1 MEKDA
6 AALLLLLFVLVMAM
20 LGVVLFVTGS
30 SRRAALAERGRGGN
44 DDAAV
49 TRLRQSFDAW
59 LRRRPA
65 GRKLGNWLQ
74 GAGSPLSPADL
85 LLLGFSGALFL
96 TIALGTFMPR
106 GVAFAISVVTVIGV
120 ARALVERKRG
130 QRRDE
135 FINQLPDVARVLS
148 NGTSAGLSMAGA
160 MELAARE
167 LSQPAA
173 TEMGVVVQ
181 ETRLGM
187 PLEASLERL
196 RDRLPSREVAV
207 LMTTLIIQQR
217 AGGDTVRALSELGQ
231 TLEARKDLLRE
242 IRTMLSGAV
251 FTSYLVAGMGAGTIL
266 MINAISPGIMRQLT
280 TTLAGLLALTVSV
293 TLYVIAF
300 VLIKRITRVET

>member
-96 TIALGTFMPR
+96 
-106 GVAFAISVVTVIGV
+106 
-120 ARALVERKRG
+120 
-130 QRRDE
+130 
-135 FINQLPDVARVLS
+135 
-148 NGTSAGLSMAGA
+148 
-160 MELAARE
+160 
-167 LSQPAA
+167 
-173 TEMGVVVQ
+173 
-181 ETRLGM
+181 
-187 PLEASLERL
+187 
-196 RDRLPSREVAV
+196 PSRWAPSC
-207 LMTTLIIQQR
+207 R
-217 AGGDTVRALSELGQ
+217 AASRS
-231 TLEARKDLLRE
+231 R
-242 IRTMLSGAV
+242 
-251 FTSYLVAGMGAGTIL
+251 
-266 MINAISPGIMRQLT
+266 SP
-280 TTLAGLLALTVSV
+280 S
-293 TLYVIAF
+293 
-300 VLIKRITRVET
+300 

>member
-1 MEKDA
+1 LEKDA
-6 AALLLLLFVLVMAM
+6 AALLLLLFVLVLAM

-217 AGGDTVRALSELGQ
+217 AGGDTVRALGELAG
-231 TLEARKDLLRE
+231 TLDARKDLRRE
-242 IRTMLSGAV
+242 ITTLLSGVV
-251 FTSYLVAGMGAGTIL
+251 FTSYVVAGIGGATIL
-266 MINAISPGIMRQLT
+266 LVNGISPGVTEEITSSALG
-280 TTLAGLLALTVSV
+280 LAGIFITAVLWA
-293 TLYVIAF
+293 IAF
-300 VLIKRITRVET
+300 VLIRRTTRVDV